1 MTQTPHVAHRS
12 NVAGPANKLADA
24 THMGAVILDVRNL
37 ENMTTFYRFV
47 IGLDVLAE
55 GDGRVVLGRA
65 ASSRP
70 VVAGQETSGQATS
83 GQIAPGQAVSRQ
95 ATASWL
101 NRSGLPAGQQSD
113 PLART
118 VSTAG
123 TPLVGEV
130 AVVVLR
136 ENRSL
141 PLRAEGSAGLFHT
154 AILFQNP
161 RELAAAIIRIA
172 RHTPELFTGTGDH
185 DVSQAFYLDDP
196 EGNGV
201 ELYIDRPRDQWKWV
215 DGQVHMTTEYIDPNQ
230 FIAEHM
236 PGVSEQTREGG
247 NNMTLGHVH
256 LQVGDVAS
264 AHEFYVRTLG
274 FEVTARMG
282 SSALFVSAGGY
293 HHHMAMNTWGSG
305 GAGMRAPSLGL
316 GRVDVL
322 VPSRV
327 EVESAAD
334 RLAHAGFAV
343 RDDGRTVETPDPWGN
358 LVRLTADE
366 GGTTSFAAT
375 QR

>member
-185 DVSQAFYLDDP
+185 AVSQAFYLDDP

-201 ELYIDRPRDQWKWV
+201 ELYVDRPRDQWTWV

-274 FEVTARMG
+274 VEVTARVG

-358 LVRLTADE
+358 LVRLTAHEDE
-366 GGTTSFAAT
+366 TVS
-375 QR
+375 